1 VPTNTL
7 KTADDNGSLNAH
19 VEIVHKKTAM
29 IERQPMMDELNLGGD
44 NKPNTQ
50 RESVDKEKDKKDKGM
65 RTLAVSV

>member
-1 VPTNTL
+1 
-7 KTADDNGSLNAH
+7 

-29 IERQPMMDELNLGGD
+29 TERQPMMDELNLGGD